1 MEKNTVCLE
10 LNIYNEMIHTISS
23 LRDEINSLNDMFD
36 DMIVLPKEAFLAKK
50 EYSFQD
56 EVKLFMKSE
65 YAIDVFKEIL
75 GEDYDVYAKN
85 KDIKEFI
92 VGLGDVEAFKKEE

>member
-10 LNIYNEMIHTISS
+10 LNIYNEMIHTIRS
-23 LRDEINSLNDMFD
+23 LRDEIDSLNDMID
-36 DMIVLPKEAFLAKK
+36 NMVVLPKEAFLAKK

-56 EVKLFMKSE
+56 ELKFFIKSE

-75 GEDYDVYAKN
+75 GEDYDVYVKN
-85 KDIKEFI
+85 KDTKELI
-92 VGLGDVEAFKKEE
+92 VGLGDIEAFKKEE

>member
-10 LNIYNEMIHTISS
+10 LNIYNEMIHTTRS
-23 LRDEINSLNDMFD
+23 LRDEINSLNDMID
-36 DMIVLPKEAFLAKK
+36 SMIVLPKEAFLAKK

-65 YAIDVFKEIL
+65 YAIDIFKEIIS
-75 GEDYDVYAKN
+75 EDYE
-85 KDIKEFI
+85 IKINDEDTKELI
-92 VGLGDVEAFKKEE
+92 VRLGDIGAFKKGE

>member
-23 LRDEINSLNDMFD
+23 LRDEINSLNDMID
-36 DMIVLPKEAFLAKK
+36 NMIVLPKEAFLAKK

-56 EVKLFMKSE
+56 EIKLFIKSE
-65 YAIDVFKEIL
+65 YVIDIFKEIL
-75 GEDYDVYAKN
+75 GEDYDVYV
-85 KDIKEFI
+85 KDKDTKEFI
-92 VGLGDVEAFKKEE
+92 VGLGDVEAFKKDE

>member
-10 LNIYNEMIHTISS
+10 LNIYNEMIDTIRS
-23 LRDEINSLNDMFD
+23 LRDEINGLNDMID
-36 DMIVLPKEAFLAKK
+36 NMIVLPKEAFLAKK

-65 YAIDVFKEIL
+65 YAIDIFKEIIS
-75 GEDYDVYAKN
+75 EDYEIKIND
-85 KDIKEFI
+85 KDTKEFI
-92 VGLGDVEAFKKEE
+92 VGLGDIGAFKKGE

>member
-65 YAIDVFKEIL
+65 YVIDVFKEIL
-75 GEDYDVYAKN
+75 GENYDVYV
-85 KDIKEFI
+85 KDKDTKEFI
-92 VGLGDVEAFKKEE
+92 VGLGDIEAFEKGE